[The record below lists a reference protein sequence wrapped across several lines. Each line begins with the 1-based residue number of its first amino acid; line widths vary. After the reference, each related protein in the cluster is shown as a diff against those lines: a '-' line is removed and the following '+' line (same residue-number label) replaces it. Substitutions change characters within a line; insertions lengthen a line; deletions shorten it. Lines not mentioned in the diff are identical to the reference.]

1 MDAETTP
8 GDSEEQST
16 CHMRVWGCEASVAPS
31 VWRVDFIGKALK
43 IAVYL
48 RVCGVALR
56 LLSPAWAVSMHTLC
70 QSEAET
76 RCT

>member
-16 CHMRVWGCEASVAPS
+16 CHMRMRGYEASWEP
-31 VWRVDFIGKALK
+31 RVRRGGFIKNALK
-43 IAVYL
+43 MAVYL
-48 RVCGVALR
+48 RVCGVVYR
-56 LLSPAWAVSMHTLC
+56 LLPPAWAVSMHTLC
-70 QSEAET
+70 QSEVDS